1 MMAFIEGDFA
11 YSLLLGM
18 LAAVNPCGFV
28 LLPAYLT
35 AYLGVADDTDTTTRV
50 RRALRVGVAVS
61 AGFVAVFIVVGTISR
76 LFTNW
81 LEANAMYA
89 ALVIGIALMVMGVRM
104 LGGWRPR
111 LWVPSLTGGMG
122 EQGQGQQGSRPRSVA
137 NMFGFG
143 VVYAIASIGCTIGLL
158 TTAILG
164 SFSRHGVVSGIVSVA
179 LYGLGMGVFVTA
191 LTVSLAFAK
200 GALVR
205 SGRSVM
211 KVISSVSSALVV
223 LTGVYLTWYWYVA
236 ITQRTNS
243 GNMVEIVGRWQT
255 RLAEWITNVGA
266 PLLFGVFVIVIVSAL
281 LIRRRRSTTTSSA
294 A

>member
-50 RRALRVGVAVS
+50 RRALLVGAAVS

-122 EQGQGQQGSRPRSVA
+122 QESSRPRSVA
-137 NMFGFG
+137 SMFGFG

-236 ITQRTNS
+236 ITQRTNQ
-243 GNMVEIVGRWQT
+243 GNMVEIVGRWQSMLV
-255 RLAEWITNVGA
+255 RAMSDVGA
-266 PLLFGVFVIVIVSAL
+266 LALSATLTVVIIGILAVSVH
-281 LIRRRRSTTTSSA
+281 RD
-294 A
+294 

>member
-1 MMAFIEGDFA
+1 
-11 YSLLLGM
+11 M

-35 AYLGVADDTDTTTRV
+35 AYLGVTDDADTATRV
-50 RRALRVGVAVS
+50 RRALLVGAAVS
-61 AGFVAVFIVVGTISR
+61 SGFVAVFIVVGTISR
-76 LFTNW
+76 LFTSW

-89 ALVIGIALMVMGVRM
+89 ALVIGLALMVMGGRM
-104 LGGWRPR
+104 LRGWRPR
-111 LWVPSLTGGMG
+111 LWVPSLTGGS
-122 EQGQGQQGSRPRSVA
+122 GQRGSGQRGVV

-164 SFSRHGVVSGIVSVA
+164 SFSRHGVLSGIVSVA
-179 LYGLGMGVFVTA
+179 LYGLGMGLFVTA

-211 KVISSVSSALVV
+211 KVISSVSSVLVLV
-223 LTGVYLTWYWYVA
+223 TGVYLTWYWYVA
-236 ITQRTNS
+236 ITQRTNP
-243 GNMVEIVGRWQT
+243 GNMVEVVGRWQSMLV
-255 RLAEWITNVGA
+255 REMSDVGA
-266 PLLFGVFVIVIVSAL
+266 LALSATLTVIIIGILTVSV
-281 LIRRRRSTTTSSA
+281 RRD
-294 A
+294 

>member
-1 MMAFIEGDFA
+1 
-11 YSLLLGM
+11 
-18 LAAVNPCGFV
+18 
-28 LLPAYLT
+28 
-35 AYLGVADDTDTTTRV
+35 
-50 RRALRVGVAVS
+50 
-61 AGFVAVFIVVGTISR
+61 VGTISR

-137 NMFGFG
+137 SMFGFG

-164 SFSRHGVVSGIVSVA
+164 SFSRHGVLSGIVSVA

-211 KVISSVSSALVV
+211 KAISSVSSALVV

-236 ITQRTNS
+236 ITRRTNQ
-243 GNMVEIVGRWQT
+243 GNMVEIVGRWQSMLV
-255 RLAEWITNVGA
+255 RAMSDVGA
-266 PLLFGVFVIVIVSAL
+266 LALSATLTVVIIGILAVSV
-281 LIRRRRSTTTSSA
+281 RHD
-294 A
+294 

>member
-50 RRALRVGVAVS
+50 RRALLVGTAVS

-89 ALVIGIALMVMGVRM
+89 ALVIGIALMVTGVRM

-122 EQGQGQQGSRPRSVA
+122 QEGSRPRSVA
-137 NMFGFG
+137 SMFGFG

-236 ITQRTNS
+236 ITQRTNQ

-255 RLAEWITNVGA
+255 RLAEWITTIGA
-266 PLLFGVFVIVIVSAL
+266 PRLFGAFVIVIIGAL
-281 LIRRRRSTTTSSA
+281 LIRRRRSTTTSGA

>member
-11 YSLLLGM
+11 YSLMLGM

-50 RRALRVGVAVS
+50 RRALLVGAAVS

-122 EQGQGQQGSRPRSVA
+122 QEGSRPRSVA

-143 VVYAIASIGCTIGLL
+143 VVYAVASIGCTIGLL

-164 SFSRHGVVSGIVSVA
+164 SFSRHGVLSGIVSVA
-179 LYGLGMGVFVTA
+179 LYGLGMGLFVTT

-236 ITQRTNS
+236 ITQRTNP
-243 GNMVEIVGRWQT
+243 GTMVEIVGRWQNYFT
-255 RLAEWITNVGA
+255 SMLSELDAVPIAVGA
-266 PLLFGVFVIVIVSAL
+266 FAFLIVGYSVSG
-281 LIRRRRSTTTSSA
+281 RQR
-294 A
+294 

>member
-1 MMAFIEGDFA
+1 MMAFIEGDFT

-50 RRALRVGVAVS
+50 RRALLVGAAVS

-122 EQGQGQQGSRPRSVA
+122 QEGSRPRSVA
-137 NMFGFG
+137 SMFGFG

-236 ITQRTNS
+236 ITQRTNQ

-266 PLLFGVFVIVIVSAL
+266 PRLFGAFVIVIIGAL
-281 LIRRRRSTTTSSA
+281 LIRRRRNTAASSA

>member
-1 MMAFIEGDFA
+1 
-11 YSLLLGM
+11 
-18 LAAVNPCGFV
+18 
-28 LLPAYLT
+28 
-35 AYLGVADDTDTTTRV
+35 
-50 RRALRVGVAVS
+50 
-61 AGFVAVFIVVGTISR
+61 
-76 LFTNW
+76 
-81 LEANAMYA
+81 MYA

-122 EQGQGQQGSRPRSVA
+122 QEGSRPRSVA

-143 VVYAIASIGCTIGLL
+143 VVYAVASIGCTIGLL

-236 ITQRTNS
+236 ITHRTNL

-266 PLLFGVFVIVIVSAL
+266 PRLFGVFVVVIVSAL
-281 LIRRRRSTTTSSA
+281 LIRRRRSTTTSGA

>member
-1 MMAFIEGDFA
+1 MIALIEGDFA

-35 AYLGVADDTDTTTRV
+35 AYLGVTDDADTATRV
-50 RRALRVGVAVS
+50 RRALLVGAAIS
-61 AGFVAVFIVVGTISR
+61 TGFVAVFIVVGTISR
-76 LFTNW
+76 LFTSW

-89 ALVIGIALMVMGVRM
+89 ALVIGLALMVMGARM
-104 LGGWRPR
+104 LRGWRPR
-111 LWVPSLTGGMG
+111 LWVPSLTGGS
-122 EQGQGQQGSRPRSVA
+122 GQRGSGQRGAV

-164 SFSRHGVVSGIVSVA
+164 SFSRHGVLSGIVSVA
-179 LYGLGMGVFVTA
+179 LYGLGMGLFVTA

-211 KVISSVSSALVV
+211 KVVSSVSSVLVLV
-223 LTGVYLTWYWYVA
+223 TGVYLTWYWYVA
-236 ITQRTNS
+236 ITQRTNPGS
-243 GNMVEIVGRWQT
+243 LIEVVGRWQA

-266 PLLFGVFVIVIVSAL
+266 LRLSGVFVVVIVGAL
-281 LIRRRRSTTTSSA
+281 LIRWRRHTATSSA
-294 A
+294 T

>member
-35 AYLGVADDTDTTTRV
+35 AYLGVADDTDTPTRV
-50 RRALRVGVAVS
+50 RRALRVGAAVS

-81 LEANAMYA
+81 LETNAMYA

-122 EQGQGQQGSRPRSVA
+122 QEGSRPRSVA

-143 VVYAIASIGCTIGLL
+143 VVYAVASIGCTIGLL

-164 SFSRHGVVSGIVSVA
+164 SFSRHGVLSGIVSVA
-179 LYGLGMGVFVTA
+179 LYGLGMGLFVTT

-211 KVISSVSSALVV
+211 KVISSVSSVLVV

-236 ITQRTNS
+236 ITQRTDP
-243 GNMVEIVGRWQT
+243 GNMVEIVGRWQNYFT
-255 RLAEWITNVGA
+255 SMLSELDAVPIAVGA
-266 PLLFGVFVIVIVSAL
+266 FAFLIVGYSVS
-281 LIRRRRSTTTSSA
+281 RRQR
-294 A
+294 

>member
-1 MMAFIEGDFA
+1 MAFIEGDFA
-11 YSLLLGM
+11 YSLMLGM

-50 RRALRVGVAVS
+50 RRALLVGAAVS

-122 EQGQGQQGSRPRSVA
+122 QEGSRPRSVA

-143 VVYAIASIGCTIGLL
+143 VVYAVASIGCTIGLL

-164 SFSRHGVVSGIVSVA
+164 SFSRHGVLSGIVSVA
-179 LYGLGMGVFVTA
+179 LYGLGMGLFVTT

-236 ITQRTNS
+236 ITQRTNP
-243 GNMVEIVGRWQT
+243 GTMVEIVGRWQNYFT
-255 RLAEWITNVGA
+255 SMLSELDAVPIAVGA
-266 PLLFGVFVIVIVSAL
+266 FAFLIVGYSVSG
-281 LIRRRRSTTTSSA
+281 RQR
-294 A
+294 